1 MDLQSIARESKKQ
14 VKLCACANRNHSLLL
29 SFLVELSRPSVRS
42 LVTSTSPLPYG
53 PAPESSDVA
62 KAWLE
67 EHGDSLGHFINGR
80 WVKPEG
86 RKTYDTINPATGEK
100 LASTI
105 QGQYIIV

>member
-14 VKLCACANRNHSLLL
+14 VKTLRMRKQKSTCF

-67 EHGDSLGHFINGR
+67 EHGDSLGHFINGG
-80 WVKPEG
+80 WV
-86 RKTYDTINPATGEK
+86 GE
-100 LASTI
+100 TR
-105 QGQYIIV
+105 G